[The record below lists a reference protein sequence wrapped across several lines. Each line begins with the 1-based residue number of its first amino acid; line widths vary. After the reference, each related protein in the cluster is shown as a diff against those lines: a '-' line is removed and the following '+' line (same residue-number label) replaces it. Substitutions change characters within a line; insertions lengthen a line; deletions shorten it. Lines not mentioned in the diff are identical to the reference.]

1 MGDGPDSGGPAGKGR
16 ADAGGAAPTALDTSL
31 APDTSPASDTR
42 PALDTPPASDTRS
55 AAVPVGT
62 APAPATGTRRLRFP
76 LVRWVLAPRTTR
88 QARRLAAD
96 FGAGME
102 AGTAWATAR
111 LARHP
116 DEHGYGTAHGDD
128 ERRTVV
134 PGAVRARRVLEI
146 PWAARARRALE
157 IR

>member
-1 MGDGPDSGGPAGKGR
+1 MGDGPDSGAPAGRGR
-16 ADAGGAAPTALDTSL
+16 ADAGGAAPTALDTPPAADTRS
-31 APDTSPASDTR
+31 APDTR
-42 PALDTPPASDTRS
+42 P

-128 ERRTVV
+128 ERRAVV

>member
-1 MGDGPDSGGPAGKGR
+1 MGDGPDSGAPAGRGR

-31 APDTSPASDTR
+31 APDTSPA
-42 PALDTPPASDTRS
+42 
-55 AAVPVGT
+55 AVLVGT

-146 PWAARARRALE
+146 RWAVRARRVLEIPWAVRARRALE

>member
-1 MGDGPDSGGPAGKGR
+1 MGDGPDSGAPAGRGR
-16 ADAGGAAPTALDTSL
+16 ADAGGSAPTALDTPP
-31 APDTSPASDTR
+31 AADTSPPDTR
-42 PALDTPPASDTRS
+42 PA
-55 AAVPVGT
+55 AVPADT
-62 APAPATGTRRLRFP
+62 APATGTRRLRFP

-102 AGTAWATAR
+102 AGTAWATVR

-134 PGAVRARRVLEI
+134 PGAVRARR
-146 PWAARARRALE
+146 ALE